1 MAITLSSEL
10 IKQVKEFLRVNHL
23 EAMIKDIQLIRQA
36 KSKNIIIQLNNKK
49 QIVFNKDY
57 KIIAGEKNVEI
68 YKNPFDANEVAKYEK
83 LANKLLKENKIKD
96 AKDII
101 KIVCSFENNILI
113 CSAVSTNPIF
123 GQATSIKF
131 NRKKIKNF
139 EKEICEH
146 YFFQTLSNAKT
157 NELKVE
163 LYNKLT
169 EIQKNMKSYDKNFLS
184 CISGNISNLL
194 KTNKNIEKLTFSR
207 NKSDF
212 KITNPSYLSGVY
224 KLNGDFILT
233 DEKKLAI
240 IYPKLP
246 KLYKIYNDLENV
258 LKKYDITHKYKIGT
272 KGNQIY
278 FKIDLNYYGKKKI
291 VDIDWNTYLSNK
303 NNYSRNR

>member
-1 MAITLSSEL
+1 
-10 IKQVKEFLRVNHL
+10 
-23 EAMIKDIQLIRQA
+23 
-36 KSKNIIIQLNNKK
+36 
-49 QIVFNKDY
+49 
-57 KIIAGEKNVEI
+57 
-68 YKNPFDANEVAKYEK
+68 
-83 LANKLLKENKIKD
+83 
-96 AKDII
+96 
-101 KIVCSFENNILI
+101 
-113 CSAVSTNPIF
+113 
-123 GQATSIKF
+123 
-131 NRKKIKNF
+131 
-139 EKEICEH
+139 
-146 YFFQTLSNAKT
+146 
-157 NELKVE
+157 
-163 LYNKLT
+163 
-169 EIQKNMKSYDKNFLS
+169 MKSYDKNFLS

-303 NNYSRNR
+303 NNYSKEIKNWKQETDKEEQLKQANFQNKIDNLPISKNILAKEIVKLVQKILVLT